1 MTRPRILAFLLALVL
16 ASSSSFAGGRQLA
29 PPPYGTSP
37 YRAYKP
43 TVASAGGRFLTVW
56 REDRLGYGS
65 HIVGVTSDP
74 NGKRSLAPFIILPN
88 VDPEFMQLVGTGD
101 GYMLFWAHRL
111 DQTDMV
117 ELDLNGRVLSS
128 RRLDL
133 PYHIARDIAWN
144 GTHFLIAF
152 KHSAGIFHKA
162 EAMLFTKNGEVVQRG
177 ILLEAS
183 LFAFDVEV
191 TGGEFAVIGTGFNGM
206 YAYRITTDGRVTET
220 VAERKGIGNGYLP
233 LRPIVIARGEGT
245 LLLVWSAGDPVRQ
258 ELKSSVLN
266 ATGVPGPVHV
276 LRTVNTQHVTI
287 WPMQLMPNG
296 GGYLLTYIEPQS
308 SGIIHYGLATMQLD
322 ANGARV
328 GEPRPA
334 VTLGTTPPVT
344 ATNGTVTL
352 VADSPGMYLDQ
363 RIRQQIVDAAGN
375 ISEPETLTL
384 AYARQRQP
392 LLGAGAGRFVAAF
405 NEVGDARSVRVVAL
419 DSRGEP
425 WRDYVLAQ
433 NTELVGELAW
443 SGSAYLALLN
453 DGATLSA
460 VRLDPDGFAIGDR
473 LPLGASWIAT
483 RAAATWAT
491 DRWLVVWSSLDKT
504 HFASVSPAGVVIDS
518 RDLPSNTKLPDQFS
532 RFSTEVAVAADGPRA
547 LVVFVETQMPPCMMP
562 ICHTEKPVAWAT
574 RIRLDGTL
582 LDAEPVRVGDD
593 THTLS
598 IATSGSEFVVVADS
612 PEATQLTAI
621 DDTATLRVLAS
632 RTVPAGLSD
641 IIWDGRDFVLAQR
654 HRSEL
659 PNHLVVFRLDG
670 MLRETAAP
678 RGIVPLAADEREPP
692 SIAAVTPGDVLIALQ
707 EGNPVDGARAVVY
720 AERDLEPLPDW
731 PPPRRRSVR

>member
-1 MTRPRILAFLLALVL
+1 MTRPRILALLLSLVL
-16 ASSSSFAGGRQLA
+16 ASSALAAGRPLA
-29 PPPYGTSP
+29 PPPYGSSP

-43 TVASAGGRFLTVW
+43 AVASAGGRFLTVW
-56 REDRLGYGS
+56 REDRLAYGS
-65 HIVGVTSDP
+65 HIVGAVSGA
-74 NGKRSLAPFIILPN
+74 NGKRSSAPFIILPN
-88 VDPEFMQLVGTGD
+88 ANPEFMQLVGTGD
-101 GYMLFWAHRL
+101 GYMLFWAHGL
-111 DQTDMV
+111 DRTEMV
-117 ELDLNGRVLSS
+117 ELDLNGRALGS
-128 RRLDL
+128 RRLDI
-133 PYHIARDIAWN
+133 PYHIARDVAWN

-152 KHSAGIFHKA
+152 KHSAGISHKS
-162 EAMLFTKNGEVVQRG
+162 EAVLFTKDGRIVQRG
-177 ILLEAS
+177 ILLEPF
-183 LFAFDVEV
+183 LFAFDVEPA
-191 TGGEFAVIGTGFNGM
+191 GGAFAVIGTGHNGM

-233 LRPIVIARGEGT
+233 LRPIVIGRGDGT

-258 ELKSSVLN
+258 ELKSSVLS
-266 ATGVPGPVHV
+266 ATGEPGPVHT
-276 LRTVNTQHVTI
+276 LRTVDTQNVTV

-296 GGYLLTYIEPQS
+296 GGYLLTFIEPQS
-308 SGIIHYGLATMQLD
+308 TSIASYGLSTMQLD

-328 GEPRPA
+328 GEPRPP
-334 VTLGTTPPVT
+334 VILGTSPPVT

-352 VADSPGMYLDQ
+352 VADTPGLYLDQ
-363 RIRQQIVDAAGN
+363 RIRQRVVDASGH

-405 NEVGDARSVRVVAL
+405 NEEGDARSVRVVAL

-460 VRLDPDGFAIGDR
+460 VRLDPDGFVIGEP
-473 LPLGASWIAT
+473 LHLGASWIAAK
-483 RAAATWAT
+483 AAVTWAT
-491 DRWLVVWSSLDKT
+491 DRWLVVWSSRDKT
-504 HFASVSPAGVVIDS
+504 YVASVSSAGVVVDS
-518 RDLPSNTKLPDQFS
+518 RELPSNTTLPEQWTRYSSD
-532 RFSTEVAVAADGPRA
+532 VAIAADGPRA
-547 LVVFVETQMPPCMMP
+547 LVAFVETQMPPCLMP
-562 ICHTEKPVAWAT
+562 ICYAEEPVAWAT
-574 RIRLDGTL
+574 RIRLDGTP
-582 LDAEPVRVGDD
+582 LDDEPVRVGDN
-593 THTLS
+593 THSLS

-612 PEATQLTAI
+612 AEGTQLTAI

-632 RTVPAGLSD
+632 RSVPAGLSD
-641 IIWDGRDFVLAQR
+641 ILWDGRDFVLAQR

-670 MLRETAAP
+670 MLQETAPP
-678 RGIVPLAADEREPP
+678 RGLTPLPPDEREAP

-707 EGNPVDGARAVVY
+707 EGNVVDGARAVVY
-720 AERDLEPLPDW
+720 AERELQPLPAW